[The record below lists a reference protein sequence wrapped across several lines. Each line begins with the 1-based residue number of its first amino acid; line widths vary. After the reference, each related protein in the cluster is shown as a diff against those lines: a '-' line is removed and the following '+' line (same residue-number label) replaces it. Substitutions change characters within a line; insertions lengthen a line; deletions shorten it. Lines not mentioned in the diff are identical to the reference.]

1 MKIEELYQIICD
13 RRDHPVAESYTARLL
28 AQGENEIL
36 KKIGEESIEILIA
49 AKDQGDERLIEEI
62 SDLFYHVLV
71 LMAHRN
77 LEPDHIW
84 NELDKRHRVKTGK

>member
-1 MKIEELYQIICD
+1 MKIEELYQVICD
-13 RRDHPVAESYTARLL
+13 RRDHQEAGSYTAMLL

-62 SDLFYHVLV
+62 SDLIYHVLV
-71 LMAHRN
+71 LMAQRN
-77 LEPDHIW
+77 LKPDHIW
-84 NELDKRHRVKTGK
+84 DELEKRHSAKTG